1 MQCISKQSCCI
12 QLNKLWM
19 TWSDSCGVWCNF
31 LKLHK
36 ALFLGGIYTHGTN
49 IPLFFC
55 MLWIYPPC
63 VGVCSLLFLP
73 RHYLSIFTKPIYHL
87 ASMYVRN
94 TAVKGW
100 QLWTLKGFFCNTCNH
115 FKHCDNFI
123 SEYHWNLLA
132 YTRYL
137 SLSVIAEYFTALQ
150 SFMSSWSL
158 ALKVIFQMDLA
169 VFNSLNVKLCHLMTD
184 WQQLCLQRQRA
195 NLVKS
200 QQIYLL

>member
-1 MQCISKQSCCI
+1 MQYISKQSCCI
-12 QLNKLWM
+12 RLNKLWM
-19 TWSDSCGVWCNF
+19 TWSDLCGMWCNF

-36 ALFLGGIYTHGTN
+36 VLCFRGIYTHGCPFLCFSVCCEF
-49 IPLFFC
+49 IS
-55 MLWIYPPC
+55 PC

-100 QLWTLKGFFCNTCNH
+100 QLWSLKGFFCNTCNH
-115 FKHCDNFI
+115 FKHCNNFI

-169 VFNSLNVKLCHLMTD
+169 VFYSLNVKLCHLMTD

-200 QQIYLL
+200 Q